1 MKRQRTSRFARLHL
15 TVAVLLLSA
24 AGLAFALRPDT
35 NATTPEDASQRTQP
49 LRLHPDNP
57 HYFLFRSQPAV
68 LITSAE
74 HYGAVINPD
83 FDYIAYLDKLH
94 ESGFNLTRIFTGAHV
109 EAADF
114 TVLGHY
120 NTLAPR
126 PSRVLAP
133 WARSQT
139 PGYFYGGPKFDL
151 TRWDPDYFSR
161 LRDFIAEAG
170 LRGIVVELTLF
181 SPSYTESNW
190 RASPFN
196 YINNV
201 NNAGEIPISQV
212 HKLDNGGLLRF
223 QDALVQKI
231 VRETNEYDN
240 VYYEVVN
247 EPFWN
252 NEVADE
258 WQNHIIG
265 TIVNAEQHLRYK
277 HLIAQNSAAHSAK
290 IADPNPAVSI
300 FNFHVAIPDAV
311 TSNYN
316 LGKAIADD
324 ETGFKGLDAA
334 PYRIEAWDFI
344 LAGGSVFNYLDWSF
358 APDHERGTLVVPPN
372 HSSGGGETLRLQIHA
387 LKEFIESFEFIRMRP
402 DESVVLGGVPADATV
417 RALAERGQTYAIYL
431 NGGQQANLEL
441 DLAPG
446 SYRADWIKPEAGT
459 VEKRET
465 FTHAGGA
472 RTVSSPPYEQDI
484 ALRIRRV

>member
-1 MKRQRTSRFARLHL
+1 MKRRRTSRFPRLHL
-15 TVAVLLLSA
+15 TVAVLLLT
-24 AGLAFALRPDT
+24 AGLAFALRPAT
-35 NATTPEDASQRTQP
+35 NAIAPGDASQRTQP

-57 HYFLFRSQPAV
+57 HYFLFRGQPAV

-94 ESGFNLTRIFTGAHV
+94 ETGFNLTRIFAGAHV

-126 PSRVLAP
+126 LGRLLAP
-133 WARSQT
+133 WSRSQT

-151 TRWDPDYFSR
+151 TQWDPDYFSR

-170 LRGIVVELTLF
+170 LRGIVVELTFF

-201 NNAGEIPISQV
+201 NNAGQIPISQV

-223 QDALVQKI
+223 QDALVRKI

-252 NEVADE
+252 AEVAND
-258 WQNHIIG
+258 WQNHIIS
-265 TIVNAEQHLRYK
+265 TIVNTEQSLLYR
-277 HLIAQNSAAHSAK
+277 HLIAQNIAGYSAK
-290 IADPNPAVSI
+290 IVNPNPAVSI
-300 FNFHVAIPDAV
+300 FNFHIAKPEAVAL
-311 TSNYN
+311 NYD
-316 LGKAIADD
+316 LEKAIADD

-334 PYRIEAWDFI
+334 PYRLEAWDFI
-344 LAGGSVFNYLDWSF
+344 LAGGSLFNYLDWSF
-358 APDHERGTLVVPPN
+358 TPDHERGTFVVPPN
-372 HSSGGGETLRLQIHA
+372 HSSGGGEALRRQIHA
-387 LKEFIESFEFIRMRP
+387 LKEFMESFEFVRMRP
-402 DESVVLGGVPADATV
+402 DESVVLGGVPANATV
-417 RALAERGQTYAIYL
+417 RALVERGQAYAIYV
-431 NGGQQANLEL
+431 NGGQEANLEL
-441 DLAPG
+441 DLAAG
-446 SYRADWIKPEAGT
+446 SYRAEWIKPETGT
-459 VEKRET
+459 VEKRER

-472 RTVSSPPYEQDI
+472 RTVSSPSYAQDI